1 MQPTASIGKD
11 RSQATFMSFRV
22 VSQKDTE
29 KGLCMY
35 HDSLR
40 LVINVTSVACVKE
53 AEKRAIVPGPGDLEG
68 QAS

>member
-1 MQPTASIGKD
+1 MQPTASILY
-11 RSQATFMSFRV
+11 V
-22 VSQKDTE
+22 VSQKDTYNTIHTIQQE
-29 KGLCMY
+29 RPLCMY

-53 AEKRAIVPGPGDLEG
+53 AEKRAIVPGPEDLEG